1 MSDPQSQNEIIEQI
15 ASIQEG
21 ISRDI
26 GCMSDTQFNDGS
38 IEAWSAA
45 DYLKHLL
52 LSVKPVAKGMG
63 FPADV
68 LKQQFDCSNRASR
81 PYADVVSAYQKRLD
95 EGVRAEDYDKV
106 VPIFYRFPEGTTD
119 ERAYLL
125 HSWDDSNQRLISAV
139 QQRSEAELDSLQM
152 PHPAI
157 GMITLREMLFFTIF
171 HNTLHWHDIQHAGA
185 YEGSWNG

>member
-1 MSDPQSQNEIIEQI
+1 MSDPQSQSEIVEQI

-45 DYLKHLL
+45 AYLKHLL

-68 LKQQFDCSNRASR
+68 LKQQFDSSNRASR
-81 PYADVVSAYQKRLD
+81 PYAGVVSAYQKRLD

-106 VPIFYRFPEGTTD
+106 VPIFYRFPEGITD

-125 HSWDDSNQRLISAV
+125 QSWDDANQRLISAV

-171 HNTLHWHDIQHAGA
+171 HNTLHWHDIQHAG
-185 YEGSWNG
+185 GL